1 MAEEPPRI
9 QQHASINNSGFSPN
23 SAAEGARLTNKDGR
37 INLRKTGVP
46 FYERISVYHSLL
58 RMNQLVFILT
68 VFGIYTT
75 LNLSFA
81 AIYYSIGIDKLAGTT
96 SVNHFLE
103 DFLQAFFFSSQTLT
117 TVGYGHVSPVG
128 FVTNLVA
135 SLESFM
141 GIMSFA
147 LVTGMF
153 YARFSRPKA
162 YIRFSS
168 QFLIAPFKEGRGL
181 MFRLATYKNNFLTD
195 AHAQVTIAIHVDENG
210 KTSTKFFPLALEMD
224 HINSL
229 ALSWTIVH
237 PIDEKSPLHNYSKQ
251 DFIKCKIELMITIQA
266 FDDHFSN
273 TVQQRTSYTQDEMI
287 YGARFLP
294 MYERSEDGKY
304 TNLMLE
310 KIDLSEKI
318 TLAG

>member
-1 MAEEPPRI
+1 MAKPPHTKETI
-9 QQHASINNSGFSPN
+9 SINNTGFSPN
-23 SAAEGARLTNKDGR
+23 SSAEGARLTNKDGR
-37 INLRKTGVP
+37 INLRKSGVP
-46 FYERISVYHSLL
+46 FYERISIYHSLL
-58 RMNQLVFILT
+58 RMNQLVFTLT
-68 VFGIYTT
+68 VFAIYTC
-75 LNLSFA
+75 LNLLFASF
-81 AIYYSIGIDKLAGTT
+81 YYFIGIQNLAGTHP
-96 SVNHFLE
+96 VNSFLK

-117 TVGYGHVSPVG
+117 TVGYGHISPVG
-128 FVTNLVA
+128 FVTNVVA

-153 YARFSRPKA
+153 YARFSRPQA

-168 QFLIAPFKEGRGL
+168 VFVIAPFKGGRGL

-195 AHAQVTIAIHVDENG
+195 ANAQVTMAIHVEENG
-210 KTSTKFFPLALEMD
+210 KTVTKFFPLLLEID

-237 PIDEKSPLHNYSKQ
+237 PIDEKSPVFDYSEQ
-251 DFIKCKIELMITIQA
+251 DFAECKIELMITIQA
-266 FDDHFSN
+266 FDDNFSN

-287 YGARFLP
+287 YGAKFLP
-294 MYERSEDGKY
+294 MYARSEDGTY

-310 KIDLSEKI
+310 KINLHEKVV
-318 TLAG
+318 LAE